1 MSPLNDPAITDTA
14 FTIDTSSI
22 KYGPGVTGE
31 VGYEMARLG
40 ARKVLIVTDSNI
52 VKTNAVQLAQDSLA
66 SENIQVITYDQVRV
80 EPTDESFKDA
90 ISFATKGDF
99 DGYVAIG
106 GGSTIDTAKA
116 ANLYATY
123 PADFLTYVNA
133 PIGQGRPVPGP
144 LKPLIAI
151 PTTGGTGSETTGVA
165 IFDLLDMKAKT
176 GIAHRSLRPVMGL
189 VDPDNAGTMPKMVQ
203 ACSGLDVLCHGLE
216 SYTAIPFHTREA
228 PENPGLRPS
237 YQGSN
242 PIRHSMWQ
250 MTSSIAKT
258 DSGKCRS

>member
-1 MSPLNDPAITDTA
+1 MSPLNDPVITDTA

-40 ARKVLIVTDSNI
+40 ARKVLIVTDGNI

-90 ISFATKGDF
+90 ISFATEGDF

-123 PADFLTYVNA
+123 PADFLTYV
-133 PIGQGRPVPGP
+133 I
-144 LKPLIAI
+144 LSLIHI
-151 PTTGGTGSETTGVA
+151 
-165 IFDLLDMKAKT
+165 
-176 GIAHRSLRPVMGL
+176 
-189 VDPDNAGTMPKMVQ
+189 
-203 ACSGLDVLCHGLE
+203 
-216 SYTAIPFHTREA
+216 
-228 PENPGLRPS
+228 
-237 YQGSN
+237 
-242 PIRHSMWQ
+242 
-250 MTSSIAKT
+250 
-258 DSGKCRS
+258 